1 MSTEIKNKVAES
13 GILTIDLEKLA
24 PRETQVIFD
33 LKDLLWQE
41 LVLKEKDFREFVK
54 TNDWSSYNGKYVG
67 ITCSADAVVPNW
79 AYMLITSAL
88 QPFAKGAYCA
98 NAEEL
103 NHIVWKEIL
112 QAVNLEE
119 FSDARVMVKG
129 CSNMPIPTFAYV
141 ELTRL
146 LQPVVKSLMFGEPC
160 SAVPVFKRK

>member
-1 MSTEIKNKVAES
+1 MSEIKNKVAES

-24 PRETQVIFD
+24 PREAQVIFD

-54 TNDWSSYNGKYVG
+54 TNDWSSYEGKYVG

-79 AYMLITSAL
+79 AYMLVTSAL

-103 NHIVWKEIL
+103 NHIVWKEVL
-112 QAVNLEE
+112 QAINIEE
-119 FSDARVMVKG
+119 FTDARVMVKG

-160 SAVPVFKRK
+160 SAVPVYKRK